1 MWRFLAIGL
10 LLPLIAAADDW
21 VEYKTGAFEVWTNA
35 GSRDARIILN
45 HLEQV
50 RHVLGQAVKQGEIT
64 PVWPVRVLVMK
75 DARAVA
81 PAPARD
87 TYISVLDSKSP
98 VPREWMAQLV
108 RILIEDGA
116 RRMPP
121 DIEAGLIAFY
131 STTDVNGVRV
141 TLGPPVPPAE
151 RNLAWAR
158 IHLLQTNPEYSGK
171 IRVMLYNLQHGV
183 DAAPAF
189 RNAFGKTPQQIEQQ
203 AAAYL
208 AAGQFAT
215 ALGNAKPINAQR
227 DFRPSYAAPNAAIA
241 LADLKLATKDA
252 GARAAYE
259 ELASAAPAIAS
270 EGLGLLS
277 AQPDERR
284 KHLAAS
290 TGAGSKSARAWLE
303 YARLL
308 DGAERHEAL
317 MEAER
322 LNPLWAESYVF
333 RASYEKD
340 PAKRLEALQTATKLA
355 PRDAGL
361 WMSLAEHCLAMEN
374 YGDAARAW
382 AAAAQ
387 AATSDAERQQIRA
400 ARQSIEDQRIEWQA
414 AERRKREEERE
425 RAMRELRQK
434 AMADVRAAEARANA
448 AAPPPPPD
456 RIVVPMFEGPAPQG
470 RVRGRIIRVEC
481 IPPVAR
487 LTVQA
492 ESGTVRLLARE
503 PAKILVSGDPDP
515 KFECKEQEEPRLAIL
530 EFYPNVDDRTGTTG
544 DIASIDYIAEA
555 QPSPDAPASH
565 QRKKL
570 GDQ

>member
-1 MWRFLAIGL
+1 MWRFLALGL

-35 GSRDARIILN
+35 NQRDARIILN

-50 RHVLGQAVKQGEIT
+50 RHVLGQTVKQDEIK
-64 PVWPVRVLVMK
+64 PVWPVRVLVMRN
-75 DARAVA
+75 ARPLA
-81 PAPARD
+81 PVPARD
-87 TYISVLDSKSP
+87 TYISVLDSRAP
-98 VPREWMAQLV
+98 IPREWMAQLV

-141 TLGPPVPPAE
+141 TLGVPVPPAE

-158 IHLLQTNPEYSGK
+158 IHLLQTDPEYSGK

-183 DAAPAF
+183 DAEPAF

-203 AAAYL
+203 AAAHL

-215 ALGNAKPINAQR
+215 ALGNSKPINAQR
-227 DFRPSYAAPNAAIA
+227 DFRPSFAAPNAAIA
-241 LADLKLATKDA
+241 MADLKLATKDA

-259 ELASAAPAIAS
+259 QLASAAPAVAN
-270 EGLGLLS
+270 EGLGLL
-277 AQPDERR
+277 AADPGERKER
-284 KHLAAS
+284 LAAA
-290 TGAGSKSARAWLE
+290 TRDGSKSARAWLE

-317 MEAER
+317 MEAQR
-322 LNPLWAESYVF
+322 LNPLWAEPYVF

-340 PAKRLEALQTATKLA
+340 PEKRLEALQMATKLA
-355 PRDAGL
+355 PRDASL
-361 WMSLAEHCLAMEN
+361 WRSLAEQCLAMEK

-387 AATSDAERQQIRA
+387 AATSDEERQQIRA
-400 ARQSIEDQRIEWQA
+400 ARQEIENRRLEWQA
-414 AERRKREEERE
+414 AERRRLEEERE
-425 RAMRELRQK
+425 RAMRELREK
-434 AMADVRAAEARANA
+434 AMAEIRAAEARANA
-448 AAPPPPPD
+448 AAPPLPPD
-456 RIVVPMFEGPAPQG
+456 LEIVPMFEGPAPEG
-470 RVRGRIIRVEC
+470 RVRGRIIQVEC
-481 IPPVAR
+481 IPPMAR
-487 LTVQA
+487 LTVQV

-503 PAKILVSGDPDP
+503 PAKILVSGDPNP
-515 KFECKEQEEPRLAIL
+515 KFECEQQAEPRLAVL
-530 EFYPNVDDRTGTTG
+530 EFYPNVDDKTGTTG
-544 DIASIDYIAEA
+544 DIASIEYLAEA
-555 QPSPDAPASH
+555 QPSPDAPATPR
-565 QRKKL
+565 RKKL